1 MYSIVKIGEKEVPM
15 LAMASS
21 AVYYKRVFGRDP
33 IQTQVDNESNGQR
46 VAFYAEMGFIMA
58 MMAEANGNRDKLRKL
73 NEDMYVEWLDQFSAS
88 DYNQAIVD
96 IAQVYEAQQKP
107 TSKGKNQ

>member
-1 MYSIVKIGEKEVPM
+1 MYSTVKIGEKEVPM

-88 DYNQAIVD
+88 DYNHAIVD

>member
-1 MYSIVKIGEKEVPM
+1 MYSIVKIGDKEVPM

-33 IQTQVDNESNGQR
+33 IQMQVDNESNGQR
-46 VAFYAEMGFIMA
+46 VAFYAEMGYIMA
-58 MMAEANGNRDKLRKL
+58 MMAEANRDRDKLRKI
-73 NEDMYVEWLDQFSAS
+73 NMDTYIEWLDQFAAF
-88 DYNQAIVD
+88 DYNQAIVQ